1 MDEKEALKV
10 DSRRACTCLRE
21 LKSIEL
27 PGYSSLPTSHF
38 SNPGPNLPLLLNY
51 LSVKV
56 ADTLVIIDEMTDK
69 LNWAVCWGSF
79 IFAIK
84 WSSPSLLF
92 TVHFTA
98 TSERARLC

>member
-1 MDEKEALKV
+1 MDEKEALKL
-10 DSRRACTCLRE
+10 DSRRACICLRE

-27 PGYSSLPTSHF
+27 PGYSSLPTRHF
-38 SNPGPNLPLLLNY
+38 SNPGPNLPLLLNS
-51 LSVKV
+51 LSVKA

-69 LNWAVCWGSF
+69 LNWAVCWVSF

-84 WSSPSLLF
+84 WSSLSLLF

-98 TSERARLC
+98 TSERAQLC